1 MRAPD
6 DDSLLALLESRRSA
20 GVGSIGEPGPSET
33 ELRRMLAYACRAPDH
48 GALEPWRFIV
58 IEGDARRRASERLSQ
73 CYAIE
78 NAGMD
83 APKLE
88 KFTAIMS
95 RVLCTAPVVVI
106 VVSRPDRNAKIPVF
120 EQELSAGAVCM
131 NLLTA
136 AHALGFGA
144 NWVTGFTAHSESAR
158 GVLHVSAGEKI
169 AGVVHIGTARERP
182 AERKRPDLD
191 AITSRWADKASDP
204 KVGTA
209 FGEKSDAQTGK

>member
-1 MRAPD
+1 VLTVMGERAENA
-6 DDSLLALLESRRSA
+6 LLTLLESRRSV
-20 GVGSIGEPGPSET
+20 GVGLIGEPGPSEA

-58 IEGDARRRASERLSQ
+58 IEGEARRRASERLSE
-73 CYAIE
+73 CYVIE
-78 NAGMD
+78 NAGME
-83 APKLE
+83 ASKLE
-88 KFTAIMS
+88 KFAAIMA
-95 RVLCTAPVVVI
+95 RVFCAAPVVVI

-136 AHALGFGA
+136 AHAMGFDA
-144 NWVTGFTAHSESAR
+144 NWVTGFAAYSEGAR
-158 GVLHVSAGEKI
+158 AILGAAAGEKI

-191 AITSRWADKASDP
+191 AITVRWAADGSP
-204 KVGTA
+204 
-209 FGEKSDAQTGK
+209 

>member
-1 MRAPD
+1 MAAEN
-6 DDSLLALLESRRSA
+6 SLLARLESRRSA
-20 GVGSIGEPGPSET
+20 GVGSIGEPGPGEA

-58 IEGDARRRASERLSQ
+58 IEGEARRRASERLSQ

-78 NAGMD
+78 NAGME
-83 APKLE
+83 ASRLE
-88 KFTAIMS
+88 KFTAIMA
-95 RVLCTAPVVVI
+95 RVFCAAPVVVI

-136 AHALGFGA
+136 AHAMGFGA
-144 NWVTGFTAHSESAR
+144 NWVTGFVAS
-158 GVLHVSAGEKI
+158 SAGAREVLGVGAGERI
-169 AGVVHIGTARERP
+169 AGVIHIGTALEKP

-191 AITSRWADKASDP
+191 AIATKWSDRNR
-204 KVGTA
+204 
-209 FGEKSDAQTGK
+209 